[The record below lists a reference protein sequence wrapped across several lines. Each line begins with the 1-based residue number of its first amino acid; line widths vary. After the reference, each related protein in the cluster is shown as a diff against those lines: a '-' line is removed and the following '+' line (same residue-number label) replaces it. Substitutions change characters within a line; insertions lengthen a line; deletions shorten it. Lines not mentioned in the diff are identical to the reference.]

1 MILMKGRYDMG
12 FIRFILVAV
21 IFRRVKWLGLALAG
35 FGLARRFLAGR
46 GEASSTR

>member
-1 MILMKGRYDMG
+1 MG

-35 FGLARRFLAGR
+35 FGLARRFLSNR
-46 GEASSTR
+46 SEPSSSQ